1 MLKYY
6 ELTDETINHNGVTLH
21 RIRATHD
28 IPLLNVAAG
37 DLGGFVESTD
47 NLRGA
52 AWVADNAKVYG
63 TAQIL
68 GDEGALVS
76 DNAEVYDTA
85 MVYGAAH
92 VSGDAH
98 VYDRAVIRDDAC
110 VNGNAH
116 VSGTTVVRDS
126 ALAGGD
132 AHVQG
137 ESEITDTAMVIGGAT
152 VVDSRVCGNSKVS
165 GDVRGAVIFDEIVEN

>member
-6 ELTDETINHNGVTLH
+6 ELTDETINHNGATLH
-21 RIRATHD
+21 RIRATQD
-28 IPLLNVAAG
+28 IPLLDVYAG
-37 DLGGFVESTD
+37 NLGGFVESTD
-47 NLRGA
+47 NLRGV

-63 TAQIL
+63 
-68 GDEGALVS
+68 
-76 DNAEVYDTA
+76 
-85 MVYGAAH
+85 AAN

-126 ALAGGD
+126 ALVGGD

-165 GDVRGAVIFDEIVEN
+165 SDVRDAVIFDEIVES